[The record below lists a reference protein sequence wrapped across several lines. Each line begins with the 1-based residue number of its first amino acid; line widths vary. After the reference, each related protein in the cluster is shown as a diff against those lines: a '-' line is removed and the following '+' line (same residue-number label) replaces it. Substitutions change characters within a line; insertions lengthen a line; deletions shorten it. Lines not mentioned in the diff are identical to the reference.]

1 VALLI
6 GTKTRVLMAMRKEA
20 KHRGLSVK
28 DYIEA
33 ASFEELIAL
42 IHQVDPTVNPAEIV
56 PGLPDL
62 PAVDVTQ
69 WGMPPKHAL
78 STDLSR
84 PVPVIAAAVA
94 AARAGDW
101 RPAGSLLNRSYGD
114 WAMRAAAV
122 HALGEAAGDNGAWLE
137 MWRAAGTGDDRHIA
151 VVDAH
156 ALLWLAWK
164 LRGNKPPDQTSPE
177 QHNAFY
183 QTLQQSEAAAQ
194 RATEL
199 APEDPTPWCTLV
211 TLARGR
217 GYDNNTF
224 NAIWRELQARD
235 PLHRAGHEFAMMY
248 MGDDEPVSYDTLFAF
263 AERAAAASPSLAF
276 LVIQAAYGYEDYNEK
291 IWQDARIHRALDVL
305 LRWLATPAGG
315 GGVNASSDRRWAAYG
330 LVSADRGAEAVPL
343 FVQLGTDA
351 SGRPWEDFGDNA
363 VDAFESFRRRA
374 CAATSTT

>member
-1 VALLI
+1 
-6 GTKTRVLMAMRKEA
+6 
-20 KHRGLSVK
+20 
-28 DYIEA
+28 
-33 ASFEELIAL
+33 
-42 IHQVDPTVNPAEIV
+42 
-56 PGLPDL
+56 
-62 PAVDVTQ
+62 
-69 WGMPPKHAL
+69 MPPKHAL

-84 PVPVIAAAVA
+84 TVPVIGAAVA

-101 RPAGSLLNRSYGD
+101 RPAADLLHRSYGD

-137 MWRAAGTGDDRHIA
+137 TWRAAGTGDDRHIA

-164 LRGNKPPDQTSPE
+164 LRGNKQPEHTSAE
-177 QHNAFY
+177 QHDAFDR
-183 QTLQQSEAAAQ
+183 TLTRSEAAA
-194 RATEL
+194 RKATEL
-199 APEDPTPWCTLV
+199 VPEDPTPWCTLV

-224 NAIWRELQARD
+224 AAIWRELQARD
-235 PLHRAGHEFAMMY
+235 PLHRTGHEFALMY
-248 MGDDEPVSYDTLFAF
+248 MADDEPVSYDTLFAF

-276 LVIQAAYGYEDYNEK
+276 LVIQAAYDYEDHDEK

-305 LRWLATPAGG
+305 ARWLASPAGR
-315 GGVNASSDRRWAAYG
+315 GVHGSSDRRWAAYG
-330 LVSADRGAEAVPL
+330 LVSAGRGAEAAPL

-363 VDAFESFRRRA
+363 IDVFDAFRRRA
-374 CAATSTT
+374 CAATLAA